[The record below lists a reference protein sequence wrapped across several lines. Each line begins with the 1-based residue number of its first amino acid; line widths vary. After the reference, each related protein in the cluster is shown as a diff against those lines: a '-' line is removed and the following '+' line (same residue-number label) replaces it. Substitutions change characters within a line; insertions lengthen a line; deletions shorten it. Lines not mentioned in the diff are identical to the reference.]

1 MNVAPQANKKV
12 PAYFWVSGDGFR
24 KVELG
29 SGSLVRELAG
39 EWISGQKSGEVFAVG
54 CLVCGEG

>member
-1 MNVAPQANKKV
+1 MYVAPQADRKV
-12 PAYFWVSGDGFR
+12 PAYFWVSGDGFW

-29 SGSLVRELAG
+29 SGGLFRELAG
-39 EWISGQKSGEVFAVG
+39 EGISGQKSGEVFAVG